1 MNPFPKSTPKQ
12 AIKAVHPVAVD
23 REGGKT
29 VRQGKTLVLTLL
41 LMALLCG
48 FSGQAMVVSPSGEF
62 TGPITTEDG
71 GRSMLVE
78 EITATWCPSCAE
90 IDPELLQV
98 ADSHGSRIALVAL
111 HPSDGEDA
119 FQPAASQHRIDRL
132 ETVQAGVST
141 STPTFVVEAGAA
153 RRGYDAWADV
163 QRDILNEELA
173 RQNTSGLDITVER
186 TTQGYRASVAST
198 TLTTLEGTQLT
209 MLVVEHGKS
218 MPDGF
223 VNPGLDHRDRVV
235 VGLAECSLDN
245 HSITTNLGLL
255 GASVTDE
262 CTTSFSVEFADLDSW
277 SVILIH
283 ESTQETLDNG
293 GQTTS
298 YGVVEL
304 AYRERAD
311 PEPTSGAIGPA
322 LLVGCM
328 VLAVASIVRKK

>member
-1 MNPFPKSTPKQ
+1 M
-12 AIKAVHPVAVD
+12 
-23 REGGKT
+23 KT
-29 VRQGKTLVLTLL
+29 VRQSKTLALTLL
-41 LMALLCG
+41 LTGLLCG
-48 FSGQAMVVSPSGEF
+48 FSVQAMVVNASDEF
-62 TGPITTEDG
+62 TGPISTEGG
-71 GRSMLVE
+71 GRTLLVE

-132 ETVQAGVST
+132 ESVQSGVSS

-173 RQNTSGLDITVER
+173 RQTTSKLDITVER
-186 TTQGYRASVAST
+186 TTAGYRASVAAA
-198 TLTTLEGTQLT
+198 TLSPLMGTQLT
-209 MLVVEHGKS
+209 MMVVEHGKP
-218 MPDGF
+218 MPTGY

-235 VGLAECSLDN
+235 VGLAECNLDN
-245 HSITTNLGLL
+245 HTITANHGLQNATV
-255 GASVTDE
+255 GEDCS
-262 CTTSFSVEFADLDSW
+262 TSFSVEFDDLNSW
-277 SVILIH
+277 SVLLIH
-283 ESTQETLDNG
+283 ESTQETLNNG
-293 GQTTS
+293 GQSTS

-311 PEPTSGAIGPA
+311 LEPSSDAIGPA
-322 LLVGCM
+322 LMVGCV

>member
-1 MNPFPKSTPKQ
+1 
-12 AIKAVHPVAVD
+12 
-23 REGGKT
+23 
-29 VRQGKTLVLTLL
+29 
-41 LMALLCG
+41 
-48 FSGQAMVVSPSGEF
+48 
-62 TGPITTEDG
+62 
-71 GRSMLVE
+71 MLVE

-153 RRGYDAWADV
+153 RRGYDTWADV

-173 RQNTSGLDITVER
+173 RQTTSGLDITVER
-186 TTQGYRASVAST
+186 TAQGYRASVAST

-209 MLVVEHGKS
+209 MLVVEHGKP

-245 HSITTNLGLL
+245 HTITTTLGLL
-255 GASVTDE
+255 GANVADE
-262 CTTSFSVEFADLDSW
+262 CSTSFSVEFEDLDSW
-277 SVILIH
+277 SVLLIH
-283 ESTQETLDNG
+283 ESTQETLDNDG
-293 GQTTS
+293 RSTS

-311 PEPTSGAIGPA
+311 PEPTSGAIGTA
-322 LLVGCM
+322 LLVGCL

>member
-1 MNPFPKSTPKQ
+1 M
-12 AIKAVHPVAVD
+12 AVD

-29 VRQGKTLVLTLL
+29 VRQDKTLVLTLL
-41 LMALLCG
+41 LTGLLCA
-48 FSGQAMVVSPSGEF
+48 FNGQAMVVSPSGEF

-186 TTQGYRASVAST
+186 TTAGYRASVAST
-198 TLTTLEGTQLT
+198 TLTALEGTQLT

-262 CTTSFSVEFADLDSW
+262 CTTSFSVEFEEIDSW

-283 ESTQETLDNG
+283 ESTQETLDSG

-322 LLVGCM
+322 LLVACM
-328 VLAVASIVRKK
+328 VLAVTSIVRKK

>member
-1 MNPFPKSTPKQ
+1 M
-12 AIKAVHPVAVD
+12 
-23 REGGKT
+23 
-29 VRQGKTLVLTLL
+29 RQGKTLVLTF
-41 LMALLCG
+41 LMTALLAG
-48 FSGQAMVVSPSGEF
+48 FSGQAMVVSPSNEF
-62 TGPITTEDG
+62 TGPISTEGG

-173 RQNTSGLDITVER
+173 RQTTSGLDITVER
-186 TTQGYRASVAST
+186 TAQGYRASVASAA
-198 TLTTLEGTQLT
+198 LTTLEGTQLT
-209 MLVVEHGKS
+209 MLVVEHGKP

-245 HSITTNLGLL
+245 HTITTSLGLL
-255 GASVTDE
+255 GTNVADD
-262 CTTSFSVEFADLDSW
+262 CTTSFSVEFDELASW
-277 SVILIH
+277 SVLLIH

-293 GQTTS
+293 GRSTS

-322 LLVGCM
+322 LLVGCV

>member
-1 MNPFPKSTPKQ
+1 M
-12 AIKAVHPVAVD
+12 
-23 REGGKT
+23 
-29 VRQGKTLVLTLL
+29 RQGKTLVLPLL
-41 LMALLCG
+41 LTALLCG
-48 FSGQAMVVSPSGEF
+48 LSGQAMVVNPSSEF
-62 TGPITTEDG
+62 DGPISTEGG

-132 ETVQAGVST
+132 ETIQSGVST

-186 TTQGYRASVAST
+186 TMNGYRASVASA
-198 TLTTLEGTQLT
+198 TLHSLEGTQLT
-209 MLVVEHGKS
+209 MLVVEHGKP
-218 MPDGF
+218 MPEGF

-245 HSITTNLGLL
+245 HTITASLGLRK
-255 GASVTDE
+255 ANVTDD
-262 CTTSFSVEFADLDSW
+262 CSTSFSIEFEDLDRW
-277 SVILIH
+277 SVLLIH
-283 ESTQETLDNG
+283 ESTQKTLDNG
-293 GQTTS
+293 GRRTS

-311 PEPTSGAIGPA
+311 PEPSSGNMGPVLMA
-322 LLVGCM
+322 GCV
-328 VLAVASIVRKK
+328 VLAIASIVRKK

>member
-1 MNPFPKSTPKQ
+1 M
-12 AIKAVHPVAVD
+12 
-23 REGGKT
+23 
-29 VRQGKTLVLTLL
+29 RQRKTLL
-41 LMALLCG
+41 LTFAITALLCG
-48 FSGQAMVVSPSGEF
+48 FSGQAMVVSPAEEF
-62 TGPITTEDG
+62 NGPITTEGG
-71 GRSMLVE
+71 GRTLLVE

-119 FQPAASQHRIDRL
+119 FQPEASQHRIDRL

-141 STPTFVVEAGAA
+141 STPTFVVEAGPA

-173 RQNTSGLDITVER
+173 RQTTSQVDVTVEK
-186 TTQGYRASVAST
+186 TGEGYRASIAAAN
-198 TLTTLEGTQLT
+198 LTEREGTQLT
-209 MLVVEHGKS
+209 MLVVQHAKP
-218 MPDGF
+218 MPEGY

-245 HSITTNLGLL
+245 HTITTDLGLL
-255 GASVTDE
+255 SASADGD
-262 CTTSFSVEFADLDSW
+262 CSTSFSVAFEELDAW
-277 SVILIH
+277 SVVLIH

-293 GQTTS
+293 GPTSS

-311 PEPTSGAIGPA
+311 PEPSSGMIGPA
-322 LLVGCM
+322 LMAGCV
-328 VLAVASIVRKK
+328 VLALASIVRKK